1 MLSMIYLDVTTADD
15 VCEHISSQL
24 KALRKAKGLT
34 QAELA
39 EKSGVSLGSV
49 KRFERTGQISLIS
62 LSKIAIVLKVEAE
75 MMELFNKKHYSS
87 IEEVIA
93 ENA

>member
-1 MLSMIYLDVTTADD
+1 MINLDVTTAED
-15 VCEHISSQL
+15 VCEHLSTRL

-39 EKSGVSLGSV
+39 EKSSVSLGSV
-49 KRFERTGQISLIS
+49 KRFETTGQISLVS
-62 LSKIAIVLKVEAE
+62 LSKIAIALKVEDE
-75 MMELFNKKHYSS
+75 MMELFNKRHYSS

>member
-1 MLSMIYLDVTTADD
+1 MINLDVITAAD
-15 VCEHISSQL
+15 VCNHISTKL
-24 KALRKAKGLT
+24 KALRKAKGMT
-34 QAELA
+34 QVELA
-39 EKSGVSLGSV
+39 EKSGVSLGSI
-49 KRFERTGQISLIS
+49 KRFERTGQISLVS
-62 LSKIAIVLKVEAE
+62 LSKIAIALKVESE